1 MTRLEIEA
9 KFREENPEFTTNVI
23 TASTLH
29 SWCLAANKEICCKAR
44 LIVATDDITAI
55 EDQAN
60 YDLTTLSKFYDI
72 DEIPGGGVSYV
83 NDDDN
88 EKRLD
93 KTSKSKLD
101 SEISNWRTANSGT
114 PKQYYRRGKYMYVYP
129 KPDDTITQF
138 NVDYVAKPDDFNDDN
153 IEPYNQLTHLE
164 PFHDAILFYL
174 AWRAKAKVG
183 KGEEAATAMQLYGAY
198 VQWMRK
204 EVGGGKYGP
213 IEFRPSGLPSSG
225 FQR

>member
-1 MTRLEIEA
+1 MTRLEIET
-9 KFREENPEFTTNVI
+9 KFREENPEFTANVI
-23 TASTLH
+23 TAATLH

-44 LIVATDDITAI
+44 LIVDTATITAV

-60 YDLTTLSKFYDI
+60 YDLTAISKFYDI
-72 DEIPGGGVSYV
+72 DEIPGGGVSRV
-83 NDDDN
+83 DDDGN

-101 SEISNWRTANSGT
+101 SEISSWRTADSST
-114 PKQYYRRGKYMYVYP
+114 PRQYFRRGKYMYVHP
-129 KPDDTITQF
+129 APDDSIVEF
-138 NVDYVAKPDDFNDDN
+138 NLDVILRPDDFNDDN
-153 IEPYNQLTHLE
+153 IEPYNQLAYLS

-183 KGEEAATAMQLYGAY
+183 KGEEAATAMSVYGAY
-198 VQWMRK
+198 LQWMRK
-204 EVGGGKYGP
+204 EIGGGKYGS